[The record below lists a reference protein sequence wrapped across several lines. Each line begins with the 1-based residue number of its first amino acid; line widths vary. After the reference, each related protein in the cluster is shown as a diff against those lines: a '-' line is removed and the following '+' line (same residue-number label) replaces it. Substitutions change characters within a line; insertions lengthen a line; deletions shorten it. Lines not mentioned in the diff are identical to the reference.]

1 MPLRI
6 VNWYIILLPELEVT
20 LYNILSMYLLEVL
33 KRNKVKDMN
42 KFIPGNDSSFKKD
55 NSAEF

>member
-33 KRNKVKDMN
+33 KRNKVKDVS
-42 KFIPGNDSSFKKD
+42 KFIPGNDSSFKEN